1 MHLGHKNQLAKY
13 TLYGRELEVT
23 HAEKDLGVMMDEKM
37 KFHTQT
43 AAAVKKANQIPGL
56 VKKTFASRDVKTVLV
71 LYKAMVR
78 PHLEY
83 GNVIWGPFY
92 LGDIKAIESIQR
104 RATKLIIE
112 IKDMSYEDRLRHLK
126 LPSFN
131 FRF

>member
-1 MHLGHKNQLAKY
+1 M
-13 TLYGRELEVT
+13 T
-23 HAEKDLGVMMDEKM
+23 HAKKNLGIMMDEKL

-43 AAAVKKANQIPGL
+43 AAAVKKANQILGL
-56 VKKTFASRDVKTVLV
+56 VKKPFASRDVKTILV

-104 RATKLIIE
+104 RATKLITE
-112 IKDMSYEDRLRHLK
+112 IKDMSMEALGGKVYLHTTCL
-126 LPSFN
+126 
-131 FRF
+131 